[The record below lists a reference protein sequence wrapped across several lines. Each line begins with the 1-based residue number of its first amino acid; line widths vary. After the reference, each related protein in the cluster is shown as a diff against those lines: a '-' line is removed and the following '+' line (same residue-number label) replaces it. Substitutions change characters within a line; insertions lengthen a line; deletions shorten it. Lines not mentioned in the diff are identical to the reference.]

1 MNRTGIPSPPRL
13 ECRVRFG
20 HRRHAAAVGPMWFRH
35 SISQMIYEKCPSRD
49 ARRLGRPDGGQMP
62 TLDWGGILTVE
73 VHRFSPRYEGHPD
86 ASVTLLTLSTFVNG
100 QVAPL
105 VCYSFHESDYLTH

>member
-1 MNRTGIPSPPRL
+1 MNRTRDS
-13 ECRVRFG
+13 V
-20 HRRHAAAVGPMWFRH
+20 AAAPGMPGSVRSSEARSRRRLMWFRH

-86 ASVTLLTLSTFVNG
+86 ASVTLLTLSTF
-100 QVAPL
+100 APL
-105 VCYSFHESDYLTH
+105 VCYSFYESDYLAH